1 MGISRDSIKSHVKF
15 IDKLSLPFV
24 LLSDDEGKVCELY
37 GVLMPKKMFGKE
49 YIGIER
55 STFIIDKDGKIA
67 KIFRKVKVKNHVDE
81 VLDFIKERAL

>member
-1 MGISRDSIKSHVKF
+1 MKF
-15 IDKLSLPFV
+15 IDKLDLPFA

-55 STFIIDKDGKIA
+55 STFIIDKEGNIA
-67 KIFRKVKVKNHVDE
+67 KVFRKVKVKNHVDE
-81 VLDFIKERAL
+81 VLDFIKEGVL